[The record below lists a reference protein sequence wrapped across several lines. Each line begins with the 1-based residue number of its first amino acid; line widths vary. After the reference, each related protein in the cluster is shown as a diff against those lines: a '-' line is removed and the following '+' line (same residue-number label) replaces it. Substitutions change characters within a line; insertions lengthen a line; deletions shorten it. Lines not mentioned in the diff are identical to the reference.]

1 MGAANPLPREGWQIA
16 TRDVV
21 TEVATA
27 SLLPDHFPILGPV
40 PAADVVGRG
49 RFIKLLQA
57 TWLGGHHVLLAG
69 PRRIGKLSVI
79 AKAVD
84 ELVDSRDALAV
95 SVSFDDMTTL
105 DKFCTTMFDR
115 CTEQLGAGAGWL
127 GRFRA
132 SSGQLNLSAKFRP
145 LGPILELAADI
156 AQEPSP
162 EGRLEHVLRVPHRIA
177 AHQRKRV
184 IVVFDE
190 FQDAGKVHQD
200 FYGYLR
206 DQMKLGG
213 VSYAFLGSQ
222 PSMVRRLVERLT
234 FWSCPWR
241 PGSNGSIT

>member
-1 MGAANPLPREGWQIA
+1 
-16 TRDVV
+16 VV
-21 TEVATA
+21 TEVATT
-27 SLLPDHFPILGPV
+27 SLLPDHFPIHGPV
-40 PAADVVGRG
+40 PAADVVGREG
-49 RFIKLLQA
+49 FIKLLQA

-69 PRRIGKLSVI
+69 PRRIGKSSLI

-95 SVSFDDMTTL
+95 SLSFDDMTTL

-162 EGRLEHVLRVPHRIA
+162 EGRLEHVLRVPHRIT

-190 FQDAGKVHQD
+190 FQDAGKVHWRS
-200 FYGYLR
+200 L
-206 DQMKLGG
+206 
-213 VSYAFLGSQ
+213 Q
-222 PSMVRRLVERLT
+222 PARANAITILLPPPQTARSRRGPAAVVTSSGRE
-234 FWSCPWR
+234 P
-241 PGSNGSIT
+241 PDAGEK